1 MEHKIFTF
9 TPQGKVKEKIKEIEV
24 KFIVEDAEITI
35 YLTDIML
42 QGGTIATMW
51 TGHPSEIRWSFDG

>member
-1 MEHKIFTF
+1 MDHKVFTF
-9 TPQGKVKEKIKEIEV
+9 TPRGKVKEIEV
-24 KFIVEDAEITI
+24 KFIVEDFEVVL

-51 TGHPSEIRWSFDG
+51 TGHPSEIKWSFDG

>member
-1 MEHKIFTF
+1 MEHKIYTF
-9 TPQGKVKEKIKEIEV
+9 TPQGKVKEIEV
-24 KFIVEDAEITI
+24 KFIVEDAEVTI

-51 TGHPSEIRWSFDG
+51 TGHPSEIKWSFDG